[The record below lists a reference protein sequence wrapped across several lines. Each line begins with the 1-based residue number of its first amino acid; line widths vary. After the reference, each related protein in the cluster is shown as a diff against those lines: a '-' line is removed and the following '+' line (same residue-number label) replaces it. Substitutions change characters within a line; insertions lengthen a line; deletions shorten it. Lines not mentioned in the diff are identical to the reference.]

1 MMRTGDYAKLFV
13 ALATVTFGICLIGHE
28 QGYLHFF
35 SESYREQGFCI
46 SNMDQSPLVQGHAIS
61 FYSDAAMA
69 TVMLLLVREGEH
81 KGFSELSLRPI
92 KKNTVSLFGHGVGH
106 LFLALNS
113 HSGTGASSAFEDLTN
128 TQRLLAFFPLL
139 AVWYGFMRDRTRP
152 FHIAMAY
159 AVMHNTAQVFFL
171 SSRLF
176 FIHVLMAVLL
186 SGALRGLARAEQD
199 KTRFYDME
207 AVLVDVPILLMT
219 FSEAVTCDSFLK
231 HYGGHVWFDMA
242 VPFGFIVYYLILA
255 QNPEYTTKS
264 TRSTSKKVV
273 E

>member
-1 MMRTGDYAKLFV
+1 MISMRIGDYAKLFV
-13 ALATVTFGICLIGHE
+13 ALATVTFGVCLIGHE

-46 SNMDQSPLVQGHAIS
+46 SYMDESPLIQGHALS

-69 TVMLLLVREGEH
+69 LVMFLLVREGEH
-81 KGFSELSLRPI
+81 KGFSEMSLRPI
-92 KKNTVSLFGHGVGH
+92 KKNTASLFGHGIGH

-113 HSGTGASSAFEDLTN
+113 HSGTGASSAFEDLTLG
-128 TQRLLAFFPLL
+128 QRVIAFFPLL
-139 AVWYGFMRDRTRP
+139 AVWYGFMRDKTRP
-152 FHIAMAY
+152 FAVAMAY

-186 SGALRGLARAEQD
+186 SGAIRGLAREEKD

-219 FSEAVTCDSFLK
+219 FSEAITCDSFLK

-242 VPFGFIVYYLILA
+242 VPFGFIAYYMILT
-255 QNPEYTTKS
+255 QNPEYT
-264 TRSTSKKVV
+264 SKKM